1 MILQAELELRGEFG
15 LTGNGFSEFK
25 RGFWAARTQ
34 MREPE
39 SRKDASAGAP
49 WNDTHIAKQMT
60 FKIYTNT
67 GENYGPFGSI
77 VLAQK
82 HARAKFAENKKI
94 EAIELRPSISSA
106 TGGYGPISPVIVLSL
121 PPRPTRMKA
130 FCQTCGYG
138 MDDATAVPD
147 EGVCLNCGELA
158 IFTSELG
165 LRPATA
171 IECGDLPESALF
183 CQLAIRQ
190 RGKFL

>member
-1 MILQAELELRGEFG
+1 
-15 LTGNGFSEFK
+15 
-25 RGFWAARTQ
+25 
-34 MREPE
+34 
-39 SRKDASAGAP
+39 
-49 WNDTHIAKQMT
+49 MT

-67 GENYGPFGSI
+67 GENDGPFGSI

-106 TGGYGPISPVIVLSL
+106 TGGYGLSHRL
-121 PPRPTRMKA
+121 SFYRYRRDQLEWKA

-158 IFTSELG
+158 IFTPELG